1 MGISCKSWGK
11 MESIEK
17 KLENASFKKS
27 KVLKEKESKPETK
40 EKEKAGGK
48 KKKKQAGGT
57 IMQKRVAVGLLVA
70 CLTQGVLGVRK
81 CHSYSNPIKA

>member
-27 KVLKEKESKPETK
+27 KVLKEKESKLETK

-48 KKKKQAGGT
+48 KKKK
-57 IMQKRVAVGLLVA
+57 
-70 CLTQGVLGVRK
+70 
-81 CHSYSNPIKA
+81 